1 MIIAVS
7 CVDNQNKNQAMDLN
21 VDKEVRDRIGMIKNY
36 ANKNDTVFIDPEE
49 VDKKVRDMILLSKD
63 IENLSASVNLS
74 NQYFKDRCSRFQL
87 NYDEFEHLN
96 TGMHVNDIASV
107 LKRNELLFLNYI
119 LLKNGSDAVPMRTAK

>member
-49 VDKKVRDMILLSKD
+49 VDKKVQDMILLSKD

-74 NQYFKDRCSRFQL
+74 NQYFKDLCSRFQL
-87 NYDEFEHLN
+87 NYEEFEHLN